1 MLASE
6 IMPGA
11 EPFETGDEASD
22 VGCVL
27 IHGFTGSPAEMRPFG
42 EGLAQASLR
51 CYGPLLPGHGTN
63 LEQMAASDYYDWLE
77 GARHAVDYAKRRHR
91 STFVVGF
98 SMGGLLA
105 LNLALEFDLDGLV
118 IVSTPF
124 GIHDRR
130 GRFIKLLKHVRRYEP
145 PCPPPPEKM
154 AMRMGVGYSQKP
166 LVSIEQ
172 LMALMA
178 QTRRILP
185 EVNVPL
191 IGIYGA
197 RDKTAPPDD
206 DGQVLVN
213 TVSSPDPRLVVL
225 PQSTHMC
232 MFGPDRDALLR
243 ETESFITSRSSTRQK
258 DT

>member
-1 MLASE
+1 MASE

-11 EPFETGDEASD
+11 EPFEMGHEASD

-42 EGLAQASLR
+42 EGLAQAGLR

-63 LEQMAASDYYDWLE
+63 LEQMAACDHHDWLD
-77 GARHAVDYAKRRHR
+77 GARHAVDYVKGRHR

-118 IVSTPF
+118 IVSTPLR
-124 GIHDRR
+124 IHDRR

-145 PCPPPPEKM
+145 PVPPPPEKV
-154 AMRMGVGYSQKP
+154 AMRPGVAYSQKP
-166 LVSIEQ
+166 VASVER
-172 LMALMA
+172 LMDLMA

-197 RDKTAPPDD
+197 QDRTATPDD
-206 DGQVLVN
+206 DGQTLMK

-225 PQSTHMC
+225 PQSTHLC
-232 MFGPDRDALLR
+232 MFGPDRDTLLR
-243 ETESFITSRSSTRQK
+243 ETESFITSRSSTRRK